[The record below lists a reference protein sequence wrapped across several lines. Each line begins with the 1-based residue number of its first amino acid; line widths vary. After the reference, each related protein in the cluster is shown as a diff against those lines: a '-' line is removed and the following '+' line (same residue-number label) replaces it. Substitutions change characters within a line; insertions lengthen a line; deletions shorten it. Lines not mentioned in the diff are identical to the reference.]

1 MSNETFRADW
11 AARYGSSQPKVVC
24 VGLNYADHTN
34 ESGFEPPKA
43 PLLFAKLS
51 NTLCASGDPIVLPR
65 GVGHVDAEAE
75 LAVVIGA
82 RAHRVAA
89 DEVDAVIDGLTC
101 ANDVSA
107 REVQFGDGQWFR
119 GKGFDSFCPVGPEVV
134 PFAELDP
141 SDLRIQQRL
150 NGEVIQDARTS
161 ALIFGIPFLVS
172 YISQAITLERG
183 DLILTGTPV
192 GVGYFRE
199 PRLALRPG
207 DVVEVEVEGIGTL
220 RNEVREAA

>member
-1 MSNETFRADW
+1 MSNEAFRAAW
-11 AARYGSSQPKVVC
+11 ASRYGTSDPKVVC

-34 ESGFEPPKA
+34 ESGFEAPKA
-43 PLLFAKLS
+43 PLLFGKFA
-51 NTLCASGDPIVLPR
+51 NTLCGQGDAIVLPA

-75 LAVVIGA
+75 LALVMGA
-82 RAHRVAA
+82 RARAVSVA
-89 DEVDAVIDGLTC
+89 DAAGVVAGFTC

-107 REVQFGDGQWFR
+107 REAQFGDGQWFR
-119 GKGFDSFCPVGPEVV
+119 GKGLDSFCPVGPEVV